1 MSCFEGLFIKMV
13 MVVKAIPAVKS
24 TKALRSALSTYAAAE
39 ISTYSSLTSD
49 SKPRY
54 VLLGLGNLYKESPNV
69 STEFQKISLKIS
81 LLFMPNSNIFFFWF
95 LKSQI

>member
-49 SKPRY
+49 RSPRY
-54 VLLGLGNLYKESPNV
+54 VLLGLGNLHKESTNV
-69 STEFQKISLKIS
+69 STEFQKY
-81 LLFMPNSNIFFFWF
+81 F
-95 LKSQI
+95 